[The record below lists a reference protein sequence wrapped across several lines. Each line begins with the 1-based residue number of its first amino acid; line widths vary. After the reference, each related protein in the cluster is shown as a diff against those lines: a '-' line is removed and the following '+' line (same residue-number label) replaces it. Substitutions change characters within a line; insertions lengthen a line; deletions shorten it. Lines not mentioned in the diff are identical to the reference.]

1 MSGLFNKKSSST
13 VALFKKKSSST
24 VAISNSTLTS
34 FELASLEELQR
45 TENDDESIQDDRDD
59 VRYHLA
65 GIKLYTI
72 VFALCVS
79 VILVALV
86 CKYSE

>member
-1 MSGLFNKKSSST
+1 MSS
-13 VALFKKKSSST
+13 LFKKKSSST
-24 VAISNSTLTS
+24 VAITNSTLPS
-34 FELASLEELQR
+34 VDDVQA
-45 TENDDESIQDDRDD
+45 TENNEESARDDRDD
-59 VRYHLA
+59 ARYHLA

-86 CKYSE
+86 CRYTEVETNTCL